1 MNSERHVLIAFDC
14 SAATTPA
21 TASAVA
27 AVRPPAFGRRGG
39 TGFGVDNV
47 SSDVITQHEVTTQQQ
62 QQHQLQQ
69 LPQQLQLPTA
79 VQEQQQAILSSLPP
93 SVSVSNPPVSKFGFR
108 FGGLRPNA
116 PVPIPASTSAS
127 SIVPS
132 VLPDPS
138 PVRVNSIETQHQSS
152 PPKVSSSSP
161 STQNSVQRP
170 FVAAHAPSLLSS
182 RASKPQNDPHPAHI
196 DVSSRAAQ
204 LMREIGDSEDYAPAI
219 SSGAALDH
227 VWRERSSRSVAGDVS
242 SHVVA
247 HAKVDT
253 GLPRELASRDR
264 ARIAVIYRFD
274 F

>member
-1 MNSERHVLIAFDC
+1 MS
-14 SAATTPA
+14 
-21 TASAVA
+21 
-27 AVRPPAFGRRGG
+27 
-39 TGFGVDNV
+39 
-47 SSDVITQHEVTTQQQ
+47 SSDITQHEVPNQQQ

-79 VQEQQQAILSSLPP
+79 IQEHQQQAILSSLPP

-116 PVPIPASTSAS
+116 PVPIPASTNAS
-127 SIVPS
+127 LIVPS

-138 PVRVNSIETQHQSS
+138 PVRVESIETQHQSS
-152 PPKVSSSSP
+152 PPKVLSSSP
-161 STQNSVQRP
+161 STQNSVLRP

-182 RASKPQNDPHPAHI
+182 RASKALNDPHPAHI

-204 LMREIGDSEDYAPAI
+204 LMREIGDSEDFAPAV
-219 SSGAALDH
+219 SSGAASDH

-264 ARIAVIYRFD
+264 ARIAVIYRFV